1 MKLFPSI
8 ISANLLNLESVIRTI
23 DSYVDGYHI
32 DIMDDHFVPNLTWGP
47 MFVAALRTITKRP
60 FQIHLMV
67 DNPAT
72 WVSRLACA
80 AGDSFVF
87 HVEAVTASQV
97 SPLLIA
103 AKKAGW
109 RVGLAFNPATEIE
122 RAGHYLAG
130 LDEVLIMSVN
140 PGFSGQSFIDTSAK
154 ASELR
159 ALSSRLG
166 FSVPLIAMD
175 GGIGLQN
182 IGMLDQAGIDLVGVA
197 SAIFSGPDPVKNI
210 QNLRRAASCTQQ
222 MLEDVEP

>member
-23 DSYVDGYHI
+23 DSHVDGYHI

-47 MFVAALRTITKRP
+47 MFVAALRTVTNRP

-72 WVSRLACA
+72 WISRLACA

-87 HVEAVTASQV
+87 HVEAVNTSQV
-97 SPLLIA
+97 SPVLAA
-103 AKKAGW
+103 AKQAGW
-109 RVGLAFNPATEIE
+109 RVGLALNPATEIE
-122 RAGHYLAG
+122 RVGLYLAE
-130 LDEVLIMSVN
+130 LDEVMIMSVN

-154 ASELR
+154 APALR

-166 FSVPLIAMD
+166 VTAPLIAMD
-175 GGIGLQN
+175 GGVGLQN
-182 IGMLDQAGIDLVGVA
+182 IGMLALAGIDLVGVA
-197 SAIFSGPDPVKNI
+197 SAIFSGLDPVKNI
-210 QNLRRAASCTQQ
+210 QNLRQAACCQ
-222 MLEDVEP
+222 